1 MTGTMTGYF
10 LDNVLPPN
18 ILRLVIYITP
28 LYILLLLAN
37 AQQKINRLAGLF
49 GAVLSPFIYILAGD
63 WAILIAG
70 FIGGTA
76 ALFVQRA
83 QKAWQVDKQ
92 DGKS

>member
-1 MTGTMTGYF
+1 MTGYF
-10 LDNVLPPN
+10 LDDLLPPH

-37 AQQKINRLAGLF
+37 AQQKINRIAGLF
-49 GAVLSPFIYILAGD
+49 GAALSPFIYIFASD

-83 QKAWQVDKQ
+83 QQSQKPSKQ
-92 DGKS
+92 KGAS